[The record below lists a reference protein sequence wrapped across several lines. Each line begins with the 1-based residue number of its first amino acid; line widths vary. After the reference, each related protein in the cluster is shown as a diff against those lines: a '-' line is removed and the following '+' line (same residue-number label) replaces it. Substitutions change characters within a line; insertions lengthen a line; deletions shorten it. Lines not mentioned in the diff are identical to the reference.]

1 MPEQLPRFAHAKPY
15 YSFVLGEGPRV
26 IAAKDPTG
34 RWVEGDILRD
44 VMEKVVHAREAL
56 AEGRVNDA
64 ARQIDALY
72 HDLRT

>member
-1 MPEQLPRFAHAKPY
+1 MKKKLPRFAHAKPY

-34 RWVEGDILRD
+34 RWVDGDILRD
-44 VMEKVVHAREAL
+44 VMEKVVYAREAL

-64 ARQIDALY
+64 SRHLDALY
-72 HDLRT
+72 SDLRT